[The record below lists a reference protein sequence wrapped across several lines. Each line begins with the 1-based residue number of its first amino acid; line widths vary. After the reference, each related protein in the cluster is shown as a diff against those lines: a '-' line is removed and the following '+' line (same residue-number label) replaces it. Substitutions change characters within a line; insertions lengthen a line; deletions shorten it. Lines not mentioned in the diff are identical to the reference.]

1 MGRYKKIGL
10 DFFRLDVDFLQDI
23 KIRKLIRKKGGQSVL
38 VYITLLCNIYKGGY
52 YMAWDDDL
60 PFICSEE
67 IGLDE
72 SYIQEVIDS
81 CLNFGLFSSELFE
94 RFKILTSASIQFQ
107 YKKVNELCRRKAEI
121 SPQYMLISSEEK
133 PISSEE
139 KGITSEEK
147 PISSVNLR
155 KTSAKSTQIRGDKIR
170 IDNTKE
176 NSPYGESKKGELSL
190 SHPSSSSIDF
200 KAFLE
205 YFNNRFN
212 GKLPAIRTMSDA
224 RKKAVKARAA
234 EYGKKSV
241 FDVLEKVANSS
252 FLLGHNDRD
261 WICDFNWIFKPNNF
275 VKILEGSYDN
285 KPTNTDS
292 AKGRKE
298 SVKNLREL
306 AVAVLQGNATK
317 VD

>member
-1 MGRYKKIGL
+1 MAKKENVNKYFSH
-10 DFFRLDVDFLQDI
+10 DSNARNSE
-23 KIRKLIRKKGGQSVL
+23 KLIRLRMKEGAEGYGIYFMLLERLREEPGYSSERDYNMLSFDLRVDASLIKTVVEDYELFTITEDGKQFYSSGFKKRMEFMDSKKKIFSEAGKRG
-38 VYITLLCNIYKGGY
+38 
-52 YMAWDDDL
+52 MATRWNNHVKDRL
-60 PFICSEE
+60 SEN
-67 IGLDE
+67 DN
-72 SYIQEVIDS
+72 EVITT
-81 CLNFGLFSSELFE
+81 LSE
-94 RFKILTSASIQFQ
+94 
-107 YKKVNELCRRKAEI
+107 NDNH
-121 SPQYMLISSEEK
+121 LITTLSENDNK
-133 PISSEE
+133 QT
-139 KGITSEEK
+139 ITYNNK
-147 PISSVNLR
+147 QNN
-155 KTSAKSTQIRGDKIR
+155 
-170 IDNTKE
+170 NTKE
-176 NSPYGESKKGELSL
+176 NSTNVESKKGELSL
-190 SHPSSSSIDF
+190 SHPSSCSIDF
-200 KAFLE
+200 KAFLD

-212 GKLPAIRTMSDA
+212 GKLPAIRTMNDA

-261 WICDFNWIFKPNNF
+261 WICDFNWIFKPSNF

-285 KPTNTDS
+285 KSANTDS